1 MSDENTNNQAVDL
14 SILLPTYNESS
25 TIEKMLDAIK
35 TTIPTNIGT
44 EIIVIDDDSPDGTSN
59 TVNSYIKKSKENI
72 CFRIHTRKNKRGLAS
87 AIIDGITLAQGKF
100 VLVMD
105 SDFAHPPQ
113 MIQTMYEKLANNE
126 FEIVIGS
133 RYITGGKF
141 EDWPIHR
148 KFMSRLASTLPK
160 FLLGLNVNDSN
171 SGFFAIRKDL
181 IKNASF
187 EAIGEKILLEIL
199 VKTKGVKIKEIPYI
213 CKNRKEGDSKFNFLV
228 INNYFKLLRILL
240 TYNRKSS

>member
-1 MSDENTNNQAVDL
+1 MIGENTKNQAIDL
-14 SILLPTYNESS
+14 TILLPTYNESS
-25 TIEKMLDAIK
+25 TIEKILDAIK
-35 TTIPTNIGT
+35 TSIPTNIGT

-59 TVNSYIKKSKENI
+59 TVNSYIQKSKGNI

-133 RYITGGKF
+133 RYISGGKF
-141 EDWPIHR
+141 DDWPIHR
-148 KFMSRLASTLPK
+148 KFMSRLPK

-181 IKNASF
+181 IKNLSF

-213 CKNRKEGDSKFNFLV
+213 CKNRKEGSSKFNFLV

-240 TYNRKSS
+240 TYNRKSP